1 MLFDDAEALAIT
13 EKSGYSIEDSAIKG
27 GSGWWNSPTGK
38 VRLYVGDSYVEL
50 MDVAFP
56 TQTGQ
61 WLEIDVALSRFEG
74 ADFTQVKGIG
84 LMTYASE
91 KSNWVDNIRVE
102 WDGDP
107 YPGDVSGGD
116 GNVSGGNV
124 GGEPE
129 TPAYEDLSIGFKTE
143 IYFDP
148 KLQEMTRELEKTIL
162 TWQNPYTGTTLAND
176 PCVAMYEIN
185 NEPNLMNTFGSYSG
199 DNYEIKSE
207 YEKNLFRSL
216 FNEYLKNIY
225 GTNDR
230 LVQAWTAEGIVFYR
244 KRDDKED

>member
-13 EKSGYSIEDSAIKG
+13 EKSGYSIEDSTIKG

-116 GNVSGGNV
+116 V

-129 TPAYEDLSIGFKTE
+129 TPGETTDDLQQGASILP
-143 IYFDP
+143 D
-148 KLQEMTRELEKTIL
+148 
-162 TWQNPYTGTTLAND
+162 
-176 PCVAMYEIN
+176 
-185 NEPNLMNTFGSYSG
+185 S
-199 DNYEIKSE
+199 
-207 YEKNLFRSL
+207 
-216 FNEYLKNIY
+216 
-225 GTNDR
+225 
-230 LVQAWTAEGIVFYR
+230 
-244 KRDDKED
+244 

>member
-13 EKSGYSIEDSAIKG
+13 EKSGYSIEDSTIKG

-116 GNVSGGNV
+116 GNASGGNV

-129 TPAYEDLSIGFKTE
+129 TPAYEDLTIGFKTE

-185 NEPNLMNTFGSYSG
+185 NESNLMNTFGSYSG

-230 LVQAWTAEGIVFYR
+230 LVRACTAEGIVFYR

>member
-1 MLFDDAEALAIT
+1 M
-13 EKSGYSIEDSAIKG
+13 
-27 GSGWWNSPTGK
+27 
-38 VRLYVGDSYVEL
+38 RLYVGDSYVEL

-61 WLEIDVALSRFEG
+61 WIEIDVALSRFEG

-107 YPGDVSGGD
+107 YLGDVSGGD

-129 TPAYEDLSIGFKTE
+129 TPGETTDDLQQGASILP
-143 IYFDP
+143 D
-148 KLQEMTRELEKTIL
+148 
-162 TWQNPYTGTTLAND
+162 
-176 PCVAMYEIN
+176 
-185 NEPNLMNTFGSYSG
+185 S
-199 DNYEIKSE
+199 
-207 YEKNLFRSL
+207 
-216 FNEYLKNIY
+216 
-225 GTNDR
+225 
-230 LVQAWTAEGIVFYR
+230 
-244 KRDDKED
+244 

>member
-1 MLFDDAEALAIT
+1 MICSRAPASFQTHEQIDKYVDADA
-13 EKSGYSIEDSAIKG
+13 
-27 GSGWWNSPTGK
+27 
-38 VRLYVGDSYVEL
+38 
-50 MDVAFP
+50 MDQLCYFWAKCK
-56 TQTGQ
+56 
-61 WLEIDVALSRFEG
+61 E
-74 ADFTQVKGIG
+74 KGIYIQYCLLG
-84 LMTYASE
+84 
-91 KSNWVDNIRVE
+91 VR
-102 WDGDP
+102 
-107 YPGDVSGGD
+107 YPSTEM
-116 GNVSGGNV
+116 NH
-124 GGEPE
+124 
-129 TPAYEDLSIGFKTE
+129 PAYEDLSIGFKTE

-185 NEPNLMNTFGSYSG
+185 NESNLMNTFGSYSG

-230 LVQAWTAEGIVFYR
+230 LVQAWTAEGKTVLRNGENLDNAGCNGYYQRIGSFR
-244 KRDDKED
+244 PCKDTGTDISQ